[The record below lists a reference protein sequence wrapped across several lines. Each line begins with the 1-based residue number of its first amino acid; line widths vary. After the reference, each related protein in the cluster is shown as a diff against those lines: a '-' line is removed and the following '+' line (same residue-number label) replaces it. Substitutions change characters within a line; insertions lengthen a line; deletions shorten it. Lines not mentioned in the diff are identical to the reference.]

1 VLSFGEGFH
10 NNHHA
15 LPRSAR
21 IGMRAR
27 ELDLGWL
34 VIRVLE
40 ALGVVRSV
48 TAWHR
53 TGAPPPAI
61 AAAPGVSAS
70 C

>member
-1 VLSFGEGFH
+1 
-10 NNHHA
+10 
-15 LPRSAR
+15 
-21 IGMRAR
+21 MRAR

-34 VIRVLE
+34 VIRALE

-53 TGAPPPAI
+53 TGAQPPAAT
-61 AAAPGVSAS
+61 AAAPGVSAA